1 VAHLWLCKQQ
11 WQSEYVLD
19 EKVVTGITSF
29 LTPPGKSLGKPYQLI
44 ANQNKSFQGSIVLG
58 MGFVL
63 APEEA
68 QALINKDPKNKEVLF
83 PYLNGEDLNS
93 RPDQSPSRWV
103 INFKDYPLDAD
114 HDDPKKPK
122 GAPYAAD
129 YPDCLAIVREKVKP
143 ERDKLTN
150 NATAID
156 RAKRWWQFARATL
169 ALYGAIEGCDR
180 VLLRARIANMHS
192 VTFVP
197 NEWVFNEKVVVFTD
211 CPLAILQS
219 SIHEIWAREYSSS
232 LKKDMQYTPSD
243 CFETFPF
250 PAAFSPSPLAPL
262 PSRARGT
269 REERGTGDGLAP
281 LLPAW
286 EKGLGDEGATLNTIG
301 ETYYTHRQAIMR
313 DRQEGLTK
321 TYNRFHDANET
332 ASDIQK
338 LRELHIEMDQA
349 VAAAYGWQDLDLGHG
364 FHKTK
369 QGDRFTISE
378 TARREVLDRLLE
390 LNHQRYA
397 EEVAQGLHDKGKKKT
412 KASSKKKATVKAD
425 PPPDQISLF

>member
-1 VAHLWLCKQQ
+1 VERKAARAQ
-11 WQSEYVLD
+11 
-19 EKVVTGITSF
+19 T
-29 LTPPGKSLGKPYQLI
+29 LI
-44 ANQNKSFQGSIVLG
+44 
-58 MGFVL
+58 
-63 APEEA
+63 E
-68 QALINKDPKNKEVLF
+68 KDPKNKDVLF

-103 INFKDYPLDAD
+103 INFKDWALDAD

-143 ERDKLTN
+143 ERDKN
-150 NATAID
+150 N
-156 RAKRWWQFARATL
+156 RKERREKWWQYAEKCP

-180 VLLRARIANMHS
+180 FFVIPRVSKFLTVSASSTNIVTSEATVAIAS
-192 VTFVP
+192 ESFSD
-197 NEWVFNEKVVVFTD
+197 F
-211 CPLAILQS
+211 AIIQSDIHQIWTIAFQS
-219 SIHEIWAREYSSS
+219 SLETRGR
-232 LKKDMQYTPSD
+232 YTPSD

-250 PAAFSPSPLAPL
+250 PTPDPSDLSIQFP
-262 PSRARGT
+262 
-269 REERGTGDGLAP
+269 
-281 LLPAW
+281 
-286 EKGLGDEGATLNTIG
+286 TLNTIG

-313 DRQEGLTK
+313 ERQEGLTK

-332 ASDIQK
+332 ANDIQK
-338 LRELHIEMDQA
+338 LRSLHIAMDQA
-349 VAAAYGWQDLDLGHG
+349 VATAYGWQDLDLGHG

-397 EEVAQGLHDKGKKKT
+397 EEVAQGLHDKKKLKGKGQ
-412 KASSKKKATVKAD
+412 KAKGQKSGAIGE
-425 PPPDQISLF
+425 PPPDEQISLF